1 MRFLIIDDEDFC
13 RELLVEMLEPLGA
26 CDVAAHGEE
35 AIEAVRRSLEAG
47 EPYDLICLDIMMPG
61 VNGYVVLESV
71 RAMET
76 EHDRCGDDR
85 AKVIMT
91 TALADTS
98 HRMQAFR
105 EGCES
110 YLTKPFSENDLL
122 RAMERLG
129 LNAAACHD

>member
-1 MRFLIIDDEDFC
+1 MRFLIIDDEEIC
-13 RELLVEMLEPLGA
+13 RELLVEMLEPLGL

-35 AIEAVRRSLEAG
+35 AIEAVRCSLESA

-61 VNGYVVLESV
+61 LNGYAVLE
-71 RAMET
+71 RIRTMET
-76 EHDRCGDDR
+76 EQNRCGDGR

-122 RAMERLG
+122 RAMDRLG
-129 LNAAACHD
+129 LNTAVCSD